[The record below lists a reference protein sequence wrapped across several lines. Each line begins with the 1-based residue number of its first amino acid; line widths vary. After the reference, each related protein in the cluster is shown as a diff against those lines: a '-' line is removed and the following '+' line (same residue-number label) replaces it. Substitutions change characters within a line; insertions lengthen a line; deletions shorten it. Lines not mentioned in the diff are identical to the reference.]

1 MRDKQHQKNPTNADL
16 TRKETTELKRYK
28 KYITPYLSAFVIGP
42 LMMLTEVAGEVMLP
56 KFMSMII
63 NNGVADRNLA
73 YIGKMGALMIL
84 TVLFMAVGGI
94 LGAYF
99 SAKASISFT
108 SDMRN
113 DLFRKVQ
120 QFSFENIDG
129 YSTGSLVTRLTND
142 VQQVQNVLM
151 MGLRM
156 ALRAPG
162 MFLGALIMAFMMNR
176 QLAVIILIVI
186 PLLLAAIILILKT
199 AFPRFGEMQR
209 RLDRLNSGIQESLTN
224 VRVVKSFVRE
234 DHEIEKFSRLNRDLK
249 ESSLRALRIVITTM
263 PVMMFAMNVTT
274 LAVVWYGGNIIIAGK
289 MPVGDLTAFT
299 TYIVQILMS
308 LMMLSMV
315 FLQSSRASASMKR
328 INEIFDT
335 EINLNDDNAENKD
348 KKVTEG
354 RVEFKNVSF
363 GYSGENGRK
372 DLVLEGISFTAEPGQ
387 TIGIIGSTGSG
398 KTSLVQLIPR
408 LYDVTGGEVLVDGVN
423 VKDYSLKHL
432 REGVGMVLQK
442 NVLFSGTIEENL
454 RWGNE
459 DAPMED
465 VIRFSESAQADP
477 FVKTFKNGYDTE
489 MGQGGVNVSGGQKQR
504 LCIARALLK
513 RPKILILDDSTS
525 AVDTATEAKIRE
537 SLYHDLKDTT
547 KIIIAQR
554 ISSVQEADQILV
566 LEDGKIIGHG
576 THEELLKTCET
587 YSEIYTTQIGNQSI
601 GAGEEAAV

>member
-1 MRDKQHQKNPTNADL
+1 MRDKQQRKNPTNADL

-63 NNGVADRNLA
+63 NNGVASRNVA
-73 YIGKMGALMIL
+73 YIGKMGTLMVL

-120 QFSFENIDG
+120 QFSFENIDD

-186 PLLLAAIILILKT
+186 PLLLAAILLILKT
-199 AFPRFGEMQR
+199 ALPRFREMQG
-209 RLDRLNSGIQESLTN
+209 RLDRLNSGIQECLTN

-234 DHEIEKFSRLNRDLK
+234 DHEIEKFSKLNDDLK
-249 ESSLRALRIVITTM
+249 ESSLRALRIVIATM

-335 EINLNDDNAENKD
+335 EIGLNDDHAKNKD

-423 VKDYSLKHL
+423 VKEYSLKHL

-442 NVLFSGTIEENL
+442 NILFSGTIEENL

-576 THEELLKTCET
+576 THEELLKTCEA

-601 GAGEEAAV
+601 RAGEEAAV

>member
-1 MRDKQHQKNPTNADL
+1 MRDKQQRKNPTNADL

-63 NNGVADRNLA
+63 NNGVASRNVA
-73 YIGKMGALMIL
+73 YIGKMGTLMVL

-120 QFSFENIDG
+120 QFSFENIDD

-162 MFLGALIMAFMMNR
+162 MFLGALIMAFLMNR

-234 DHEIEKFSRLNRDLK
+234 AHEIEKFSRLNRDLK

-335 EINLNDDNAENKD
+335 EIGLNDDNAKNKD

-423 VKDYSLKHL
+423 VKEYSLKHL

-554 ISSVQEADQILV
+554 IFSVQEADQILV
-566 LEDGKIIGHG
+566 LEDGKIIDHG
-576 THEELLKTCET
+576 THEELLKTCEA

-601 GAGEEAAV
+601 RAGEEAAV